1 MLATVIGTVLATI
14 GPFIPAIGA
23 IAAGITGIYLLL
35 VCLRYMRKIVVG
47 PEVRTPARA

>member
-47 PEVRTPARA
+47 PEVKAPSRT